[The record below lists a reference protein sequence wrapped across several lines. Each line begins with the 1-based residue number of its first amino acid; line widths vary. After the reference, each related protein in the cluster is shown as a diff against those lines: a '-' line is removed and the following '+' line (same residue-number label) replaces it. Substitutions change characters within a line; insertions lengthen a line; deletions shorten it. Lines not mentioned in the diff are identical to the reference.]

1 LPIGGGAGWALKF
14 DGGND
19 IITNNIQGWF
29 PSQEFTIMI
38 WLQSDSSKRS
48 GQAIFSYYNFH
59 GAALEVFNT
68 SNIQVS
74 LGNVLFPATSEN
86 INDAQ

>member
-1 LPIGGGAGWALKF
+1 
-14 DGGND
+14 
-19 IITNNIQGWF
+19 
-29 PSQEFTIMI
+29 MI